1 MGTLSDLWN
10 SLDFSAMLSALMR
23 LIAVFLCLTVH
34 ETCHGLAAYALGD
47 PTAKR
52 EHRLSLNPLHH
63 IDWVGLACMLV
74 LGFGWAKPVPV
85 DMRYFKKP
93 KQGMALTALAGPVS
107 NFVLALLALL
117 CARLVYH
124 QYGALWDF
132 IFDLLLTTAYLSV
145 GLGLFN
151 LIPISP
157 LDGSKVLFAFLP
169 DSAYEK
175 LMRYEKYGMIALLIL
190 VWLGVGDNVL
200 STAIYNECVR
210 CYDQFRFPRHC
221 LSAESER
228 RNEWTTL
235 FLSSRAWCMS
245 ARRRRFRIL
254 KARSTSSF
262 SCSQKIRSKYRTFPS
277 RSS

>member
-1 MGTLSDLWN
+1 MNFFAGEIALGTLSDLWA

-23 LIAVFLCLTVH
+23 LAAVFLCLTVH

-52 EHRLSLNPLHH
+52 EHRLSMNPLHH
-63 IDWVGLACMLV
+63 IDWVGLVCMLV

-93 KQGMALTALAGPVS
+93 KQGMALTALAGPAS
-107 NFVLALLALL
+107 NFILAILALL
-117 CARLVYH
+117 CAKTLFTLTGGPY
-124 QYGALWDF
+124 WSE
-132 IFDLLLTTAYLSV
+132 LLLSFLITTAYLSV

-175 LMRYEKYGMIALLIL
+175 LMRYEKYGMIALLAL
-190 VWLGVGDNVL
+190 VWLGVGDNL
-200 STAIYNECVR
+200 LGAAINGV
-210 CYDQFRFPRHC
+210 
-221 LSAESER
+221 
-228 RNEWTTL
+228 
-235 FLSSRAWCMS
+235 
-245 ARRRRFRIL
+245 
-254 KARSTSSF
+254 F
-262 SCSQKIRSKYRTFPS
+262 SHLASWIIS
-277 RSS
+277 